1 MYNKI
6 TNLINMPAQKVTKA
20 PVKAS
25 QKKVTKKTVKKETV
39 VSPMMKETQPA
50 PVAPPSSPV
59 VSETPVENEVVQ
71 LPFSEVMQAMNVFQ
85 SNLQGVIN
93 SLNQIK
99 AEFKSLEKRVQK
111 EARVTQKAMAK
122 RRKKNTT
129 RAPSGFVKPTRIS
142 DELANFLGKE
152 LGSEM
157 ARTSVT
163 KEINTYI
170 KANNLKDPQNGRI
183 IHPDAKLSALL
194 KVTAKDEVTY
204 FNLQKYMSH
213 HFHKASQPLP

>member
-20 PVKAS
+20 PVKSS
-25 QKKVTKKTVKKETV
+25 QKKVTKKSVKKEV

-50 PVAPPSSPV
+50 PTPVASPV

-71 LPFSEVMQAMNVFQ
+71 LPFGEVMQAMNVFQ

-99 AEFKSLEKRVQK
+99 GEFKSLEKRVQK

-152 LGSEM
+152 IGCEM

-213 HFHKASQPLP
+213 HFHKASQPLA